1 MGRHICF
8 LLAIPL
14 ALLLS
19 PSLCA
24 QHSGGG
30 HGGGQFSSGA
40 LSGRSV
46 GHSVGRS
53 FGYIFGHH
61 LGRGSSQ
68 FEKGP
73 GSRGSDLPPL
83 AGAALIQ
90 GKVVR
95 LPGPGSSTA
104 LGGQPRHTVR
114 GQFTAAFAPPMPFW
128 ADQFDVGFC
137 DSFRFTWR
145 SFLLPDGFDCES
157 FRFPLAVLLD
167 VPRHFWSDSLF
178 AGVALGATSA
188 SVESQI
194 TSGPSAFAPRNAPSA
209 PSQGADSST
218 PSVVRAEQ
226 PDTLLQLRDGSMY
239 GLTRYWLDGERLH
252 YVTDYGGE
260 DSVPIERI
268 DFAKTAQLN
277 ASRGTRFNLEK
288 RPNGWPMVEP
298 GEYCRSSLTAC

>member
-8 LLAIPL
+8 LLAVPL
-14 ALLLS
+14 AFLLS
-19 PSLCA
+19 PPLCA
-24 QHSGGG
+24 QHRGGG

-46 GHSVGRS
+46 GQSVGQS
-53 FGYIFGHH
+53 FGHIFGHH

-83 AGAALIQ
+83 AGAAVSH

-104 LGGQPRHTVR
+104 LDGQPQHTVR
-114 GQFTAAFAPPMPFW
+114 GQFTAAFAPPLPFR
-128 ADQFDVGFC
+128 ANQFDVGFC
-137 DSFRFTWR
+137 DSFRFIWR
-145 SFLLPDGFDCES
+145 SFLFPDGFECEA
-157 FRFPLAVLLD
+157 FRFPLAVLPH

-178 AGVALGATSA
+178 AGVALGATSE

-194 TSGPSAFAPRNAPSA
+194 ASDPSPLAPRNAPSA

-218 PSVVRAEQ
+218 PSVVKAEQ

-239 GLTRYWLDGERLH
+239 GLTRYWLDGGRLH
-252 YVTDYGGE
+252 YGTDYGGE
-260 DSVPIERI
+260 DNVPIERI
-268 DFAKTAQLN
+268 DFANTTQLN
-277 ASRGTRFNLEK
+277 ASRATPFNLEK
-288 RPNGWPMVEP
+288 RPN
-298 GEYCRSSLTAC
+298 R

>member
-1 MGRHICF
+1 MGRHIRF
-8 LLAIPL
+8 LPAIPL
-14 ALLLS
+14 AFLLS
-19 PSLCA
+19 PPLCA
-24 QHSGGG
+24 QPSGGG
-30 HGGGQFSSGA
+30 HGGGQAMSGA

-46 GHSVGRS
+46 GHSVGQS
-53 FGYIFGHH
+53 FGHIFGHH

-73 GSRGSDLPPL
+73 GSRGSDLRPL
-83 AGAALIQ
+83 AGAALIH

-104 LGGQPRHTVR
+104 LDGQPQHTVR
-114 GQFTAAFAPPMPFW
+114 GQFTAAFAPPMPFR
-128 ADQFDVGFC
+128 ANQFDVGFC

-145 SFLLPDGFDCES
+145 SFLFPDGFDCQS
-157 FRFPLAVLLD
+157 FRFPLAVLPH

-178 AGVALGATSA
+178 AGVALGATSE

-194 TSGPSAFAPRNAPSA
+194 ASDPSALAPRNAPSA

-218 PSVVRAEQ
+218 ASVVKAGQ

-239 GLTRYWLDGERLH
+239 GLTRYWLDGDRLH

-260 DSVPIERI
+260 DNVPVGRI
-268 DFAKTAQLN
+268 DFAKTTQLN
-277 ASRGTRFNLEK
+277 ASRGTPFNLEK
-288 RPNGWPMVEP
+288 RPN
-298 GEYCRSSLTAC
+298 R